1 MKRGSFAKDSL
12 SRRIHLIST
21 PPSILLCDNHVREPL
36 PIQNDCRQVLV
47 FTRNPEPGKTKT
59 RLIPR
64 LGAKGAAQLHESLIH
79 HTLNTIR
86 KCQHRFSTQV
96 EVHFTGGS
104 EETMA
109 QRFGND
115 FSYQHQSPGNLGE
128 RIKTATN
135 ASYQKHREHVLVIGT
150 DCPDITPEIIELAFD
165 HLNLHDV
172 VLGPAYDGGYYL
184 IGTRHPAPQLFS
196 NIDWGTNQVLEQ
208 TIRRAADQKLSV
220 RLLTPHHDIDRPE
233 DLVYLKRSQ
242 PTLSVDHG
250 IPNATQKP
258 ENIPILQ
265 SSDSK
270 NTPEIS
276 VIIPTYNEAGKI
288 LPLLGQLQNEKQ
300 CEVIVVDGGS
310 RDETIRLCETCGA
323 RVISAPLGR
332 AQQMNQGAQVHR
344 ASVLLFVH
352 ADTRLPKD
360 FVSQILRTV
369 KQPSF
374 VAGAFRLAID
384 DPRLIFR
391 WIAHFANLRS
401 HFLGLPYGDQGLFV
415 TAHLFHEISGFQPLP
430 IMEDVELIRRLRRKG
445 TLTTLPVPAITSAR
459 RWKKHGVLYTTL
471 INQCCI
477 IGYFLGVSPDRL
489 ARWYGRKVRSK
500 HGVDP

>member
-1 MKRGSFAKDSL
+1 M
-12 SRRIHLIST
+12 
-21 PPSILLCDNHVREPL
+21 REPP

-86 KCQHRFSTQV
+86 NLQHRCSIRA

-115 FSYQHQSPGNLGE
+115 FPYQQQSFGNLGE

-135 ASYQKHREHVLVIGT
+135 SSFQKHMEHVLVIGT
-150 DCPDITPEIIELAFD
+150 DCPDITPDTMELAFD
-165 HLNLHDV
+165 YLNLHDV

-184 IGTRHPAPQLFS
+184 IGMRHPSPHLFS
-196 NIDWGTNQVLEQ
+196 NIDWGTNLVLEQ
-208 TIRRAADQKLSV
+208 TIRRAADQRLSV
-220 RLLTPHHDIDRPE
+220 RLLPPHHDIDRPE
-233 DLVYLKRSQ
+233 DLVYLKIAQ
-242 PTLSVDHG
+242 PVPPLASH
-250 IPNATQKP
+250 IHNATQKP
-258 ENIPILQ
+258 ENTPVPQ
-265 SSDSK
+265 PSDS
-270 NTPEIS
+270 NNAPEIS
-276 VIIPTYNEAGKI
+276 VIIPTYNEAGQI

-310 RDETIRLCETCGA
+310 RDETIRLCQTCGA
-323 RVISAPLGR
+323 SVIPAPLGR
-332 AQQMNQGAQVHR
+332 AQQMNHGSQAHS
-344 ASVLLFVH
+344 APILLFVH

-360 FVSQILRTV
+360 FVSQILRAV
-369 KQPSF
+369 KRPSF

-384 DPRLIFR
+384 DPRFIFR
-391 WIAHFANLRS
+391 WLAHFANLRTYC
-401 HFLGLPYGDQGLFV
+401 LGLPYGDQGLFV
-415 TAHLFHEISGFQPLP
+415 TADLFHEISGFQPLP

-445 TLTTLPVPAITSAR
+445 TLTTLSVPAITSAR

-477 IGYFLGVSPDRL
+477 IGYFLGVSTDRI

-500 HGVDP
+500 HEADL